1 MIFDMDGVISDSE
14 EMHLKAEE
22 IVLKEIGIELSF
34 DEMKD
39 YAGVV
44 VKDFFKEMLE
54 KYKVKGVT
62 PEELLEKKDEFFF
75 PMLEEVKPIKGSIE
89 LLKELK
95 GKGMKTALATSSRKK
110 VADFIL
116 KKFNL
121 EKEFNAVV
129 NGEDVIHSKPHP
141 EPFLLA
147 AKKMKVNPEECL
159 VIEDSEKG
167 VIGAKK
173 AGMKC
178 IGLKDEKSGRQDL
191 SKADLVTGDLRKL
204 SHEKIKQLF

>member
-1 MIFDMDGVISDSE
+1 
-14 EMHLKAEE
+14 
-22 IVLKEIGIELSF
+22 KEIGIELSF